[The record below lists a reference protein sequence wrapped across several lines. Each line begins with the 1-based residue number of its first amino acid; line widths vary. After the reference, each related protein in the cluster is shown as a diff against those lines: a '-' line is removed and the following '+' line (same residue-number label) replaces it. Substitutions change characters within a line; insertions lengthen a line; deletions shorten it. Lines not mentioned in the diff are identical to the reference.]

1 MKRFLLPLLLT
12 VSAAQAQP
20 TAAAQN
26 SPQSLQV
33 TFKAELKKIE
43 GGKAVTVPVVKQ
55 WVLPAQW
62 VARSREYGKISS
74 YLLPT
79 LDRMEKETFAK
90 GRPAK
95 FDLVGGKWVAT
106 DQPEWKLDR
115 KATEAKILEAIRAG
129 EKSVEV
135 VYNEKVPQRSVALLI
150 ERGVLTNLSS
160 ARSSFTGSPDFRV
173 KNIVVGASK
182 LDYLWIAPGEVFDF
196 NKTIGE
202 ISAKTGYVPGYVI
215 AGNTLVMEDGGGIC
229 QVSTTI
235 FRAMWE
241 AGLPIVERQQHS
253 HRVGYYDPIGYEAT
267 VYAPSKNLRMKNDT
281 DKYLFVQASWN
292 TATQKLRFDIF
303 GTDHGRKTKVGA
315 PVVTDIKPPAAPSYS
330 PDKRVALGQQRL
342 LDNAMEGMTSVITRT
357 VTYADG
363 TSKQD
368 SIKSVY
374 KPWGA
379 VYGVH
384 PDDPRV
390 KKGAGQ

>member
-12 VSAAQAQP
+12 VSAAQAQQAAP
-20 TAAAQN
+20 TQNPAQN
-26 SPQSLQV
+26 LQV

-43 GGKAVTVPVVKQ
+43 GGKAVSVPVVKN
-55 WVLPAQW
+55 WVLPAKW
-62 VARSREYGKISS
+62 VARSKEYGKISS

-95 FDLVGGKWVAT
+95 FNLVGGKWVAT

-115 KATEAKILEAIRAG
+115 KATEARILEAIQAG

-173 KNIVVGASK
+173 QNIVVGASK

-196 NKTIGE
+196 NKTIGD
-202 ISAKTGYVPGYVI
+202 ISAKTGFVPGYII

-303 GTDHGRKTKVGA
+303 GTDHGRKTTVGA

-363 TSKQD
+363 SSKQD
-368 SIKSVY
+368 SIRSVY

-384 PDDPRV
+384 PDDPRL
-390 KKGAGQ
+390 KKSAGQ